1 MGHCGNAWDTIILL
15 KLLLWVWATQSWQA
29 TCIFGRGADDNK
41 DKGHKNFFRSATDL
55 NWVDSCNLFY
65 KLQETPNPISASRSS
80 ILALHD
86 DDFTNILEIF
96 SENTETCRHW
106 TQKKEEKWIMNC
118 EQKKNTCMNTQ
129 LFEHCLIN

>member
-65 KLQETPNPISASRSS
+65 KLQETPTPISASRSS

-86 DDFTNILEIF
+86 DDFTNIIEIF
-96 SENTETCRHW
+96 SEKYRD
-106 TQKKEEKWIMNC
+106 
-118 EQKKNTCMNTQ
+118 
-129 LFEHCLIN
+129 L

>member
-15 KLLLWVWATQSWQA
+15 KLLLWVWATQSRQA

-65 KLQETPNPISASRSS
+65 KLPVHVQETPTPISASRSS

-86 DDFTNILEIF
+86 DDFTNIIEIF
-96 SENTETCRHW
+96 SEKYLATLARF
-106 TQKKEEKWIMNC
+106 
-118 EQKKNTCMNTQ
+118 KN
-129 LFEHCLIN
+129 